1 MDCGGVH
8 GRGDGDD
15 PVEVVVLQQDD
26 HDLERSVNHRCPLLQ
41 VLGLD
46 NQLFDVQ
53 GELKGRGH
61 YFSKMLVWL
70 EPVL

>member
-1 MDCGGVH
+1 
-8 GRGDGDD
+8 
-15 PVEVVVLQQDD
+15 
-26 HDLERSVNHRCPLLQ
+26 VNHRCPLLQ

-61 YFSKMLVWL
+61 YFSKLFVWL